1 MKRVEMRRQLKAIA
15 ERDNAN
21 VIRISFIKDNGF
33 TIATMY
39 TIDKEYDL
47 IFKKVFYSYEKSD
60 KLYTLE
66 NRSGLMVLRKDY
78 VECKSHEERRG

>member
-21 VIRISFIKDNGF
+21 VIRISFTKDNGF

-39 TIDKEYDL
+39 MIDKEYDL
-47 IFKKVFYSYEKSD
+47 ILKKVFYSYEKSD
-60 KLYTLE
+60 HLYTSE
-66 NRSGLMVLRKDY
+66 KRSGLMVLRKDY
-78 VECKSHEERRG
+78 ANVKNRG

>member
-1 MKRVEMRRQLKAIA
+1 MRRQLKAIA

-47 IFKKVFYSYEKSD
+47 IFKKSI
-60 KLYTLE
+60 L
-66 NRSGLMVLRKDY
+66 
-78 VECKSHEERRG
+78 

>member
-1 MKRVEMRRQLKAIA
+1 MTRVEMKRQLKALA
-15 ERDNAN
+15 ERDDAN
-21 VIRISFIKDNGF
+21 VIRISFDKYNKF

-39 TIDKEYDL
+39 MIDKKCDL

-60 KLYTLE
+60 RLYTLE

-78 VECKSHEERRG
+78 VECKKP

>member
-1 MKRVEMRRQLKAIA
+1 MKRVEMKRQLKALA

-21 VIRISFIKDNGF
+21 VIRVSFTKDNGF

-39 TIDKEYDL
+39 MIDKKYDL
-47 IFKKVFYSYEKSD
+47 IFKKVFYNYGKSD
-60 KLYTLE
+60 QFHTLE

-78 VECKSHEERRG
+78 AEC

>member
-1 MKRVEMRRQLKAIA
+1 MKRVEMKRQLKALA

-21 VIRISFIKDNGF
+21 VIRISFTKDNGC

-39 TIDKEYDL
+39 MINKKDDL
-47 IFKKVFYSYEKSD
+47 IFKKVFYNYEKSD
-60 KLYTLE
+60 RLYTLE

-78 VECKSHEERRG
+78 VM

>member
-1 MKRVEMRRQLKAIA
+1 MTRVEMKRQLKAVA

-21 VIRISFIKDNGF
+21 VIRISFTKDNGF

-39 TIDKEYDL
+39 TIDKESDL
-47 IFKKVFYSYEKSD
+47 IFKKVFYNNRKSD
-60 KLYTLE
+60 QLHSLV

-78 VECKSHEERRG
+78 KEV

>member
-1 MKRVEMRRQLKAIA
+1 MTRLEMKRQLKALA

-21 VIRISFIKDNGF
+21 VIRISFTKDNGF

-39 TIDKEYDL
+39 MIDKKDDL
-47 IFKKVFYSYEKSD
+47 IFKKVFYNYRKSD
-60 KLYTLE
+60 RLYTLE

>member
-1 MKRVEMRRQLKAIA
+1 MKLVEMRRQLKAIA

-21 VIRISFIKDNGF
+21 VIRINFTKDDGF

-39 TIDKEYDL
+39 MIDKECDL

-60 KLYTLE
+60 RLHTLE

-78 VECKSHEERRG
+78 AKCEE

>member
-1 MKRVEMRRQLKAIA
+1 MRRQLKAIA

-60 KLYTLE
+60 HIYASE

-78 VECKSHEERRG
+78 ANVKNRG

>member
-1 MKRVEMRRQLKAIA
+1 MTRVEMKRQLKALA
-15 ERDNAN
+15 ERDDAN
-21 VIRISFIKDNGF
+21 VIRISFDKDNKW

-39 TIDKEYDL
+39 MIDKKNDL

>member
-1 MKRVEMRRQLKAIA
+1 MTRVEMKRQLKALA

-21 VIRISFIKDNGF
+21 VIRISFNKVNGC

-39 TIDKEYDL
+39 MIDKKYDS
-47 IFKKVFYSYEKSD
+47 IFERVFYNYEKSD
-60 KLYTLE
+60 QIHCLE

-78 VECKSHEERRG
+78 AQD

>member
-1 MKRVEMRRQLKAIA
+1 MTRVEMKRQLKALA
-15 ERDNAN
+15 ERDDAN
-21 VIRISFIKDNGF
+21 VIRISFDKDNKS
-33 TIATMY
+33 TTATMY
-39 TIDKEYDL
+39 MIDKNDL

>member
-1 MKRVEMRRQLKAIA
+1 MTRVEMKRQLKHLA

-21 VIRISFIKDNGF
+21 VIRISFDKDNKL

-39 TIDKEYDL
+39 MIDKNDL

-60 KLYTLE
+60 TLYTLE
-66 NRSGLMVLRKDY
+66 NRSGLMVLRKD
-78 VECKSHEERRG
+78 